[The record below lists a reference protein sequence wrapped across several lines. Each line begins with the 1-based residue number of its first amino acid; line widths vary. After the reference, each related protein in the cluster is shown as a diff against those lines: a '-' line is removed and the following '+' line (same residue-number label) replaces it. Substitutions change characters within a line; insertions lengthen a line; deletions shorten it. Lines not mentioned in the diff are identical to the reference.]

1 MDTQD
6 YTTEH
11 RKGQHILAEKCH
23 EIEVRLKDGWS
34 PYRIAKHLGRPYN
47 IIKNEIAK
55 GTVCLYNG
63 KFVRYKAKGGE
74 QT

>member
-23 EIEVRLKDGWS
+23 EIEVRSTGDGS
-34 PYRIAKHLGRPYN
+34 LCYMAK
-47 IIKNEIAK
+47 
-55 GTVCLYNG
+55 
-63 KFVRYKAKGGE
+63 
-74 QT
+74 